1 MERVSSVYFFSP
13 SQWCYKQLKSCFIS
27 LASVTPV
34 TKFTTTARKAGHAS
48 FARDR
53 AKGRPHLLLEGF
65 TKRWGHTPPFARDRT
80 KKQATPSSPGIDRR
94 SGHTFFCRG
103 QQKVEATPT
112 SPGNDPK
119 GKPHLVCWS
128 HPEDRP
134 HLFHRSCPEVRP
146 HLLHRECAEGKAT
159 PPSSGTG
166 GYRVLFR
173 ITESGI
179 NQMRE

>member
-1 MERVSSVYFFSP
+1 MFY
-13 SQWCYKQLKSCFIS
+13 FIS
-27 LASVTPV
+27 VCHSCDQIHYNRP
-34 TKFTTTARKAGHAS
+34 
-48 FARDR
+48 
-53 AKGRPHLLLEGF
+53 KGRPRLLRQGPSERQATPTFGGF
-65 TKRWGHTPPFARDRT
+65 YKKVRPHPPFARDRT

-146 HLLHRECAEGKAT
+146 RLLHRDCTEGKAT